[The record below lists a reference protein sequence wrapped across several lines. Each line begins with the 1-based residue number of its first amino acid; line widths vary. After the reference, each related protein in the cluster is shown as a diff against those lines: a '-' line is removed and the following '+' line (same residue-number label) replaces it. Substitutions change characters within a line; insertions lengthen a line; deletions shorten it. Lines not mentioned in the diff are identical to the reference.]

1 MDAPSSKRILVLTP
15 RFPFPIVAGDTLRI
29 VNMCKELATRY
40 TLTLLSLCDPRKD
53 TDFTAQQD
61 IFDTVYRVPHSAW
74 RGRFNTLKA
83 LPSARPL
90 QVAYYN
96 SAAFQQRVHALVPEH
111 DLVLAHLLRAG
122 QFAAP
127 VDTCPCIL
135 EMTDALSLNYQRVSE
150 LGKWGIKHLLY
161 RIEENRI
168 ATYEQQALEYFD
180 LVTLVSEV
188 DRKHLAANT
197 TADADKIKVY
207 TNGIDLS
214 ERPYQRPAAS
224 PTIVF
229 IGNMRTVHNQ
239 ESCIYFAKKILP
251 KIQIHIPGARF
262 RIVGHAT
269 EKVRHTFSKFEGVD
283 ITGWVDSIPEASRD
297 AIAGMGIMQV
307 GAGVQN
313 KILEYMA
320 LGLPVI
326 ANKTGMEGIE
336 AEADTH
342 FLQAETT
349 QEAVDC
355 VLALHE
361 SERRRNALAQEARSF
376 VQRQHEWK
384 AVLSGF
390 VDDVEDL
397 LRKAESHGQ

>member
-1 MDAPSSKRILVLTP
+1 MDTSSSKRILVLTP

-29 VNMCKELATRY
+29 VNMCKQLAERY
-40 TLTLLSLCDPRKD
+40 TLTLLSLCDPQKNA
-53 TDFTAQQD
+53 TFIAQQN
-61 IFDTVYRVPHSAW
+61 IFDTVHRVPHSAW
-74 RGRFNTLKA
+74 RGRLNTLKA
-83 LPSARPL
+83 LPSKRPL

-96 SAAFQQRVHALVPEH
+96 SDVFQQRVRELAPEH

-122 QFAAP
+122 QFAAS
-127 VDTCPCIL
+127 VDTCPCVL
-135 EMTDALSLNYQRVSE
+135 EMTDALSLNYQRVSK
-150 LGKWGIKHLLY
+150 LGKWGVKHLLY

-168 ATYEQQALEYFD
+168 AAHEQQALEDFD

-188 DRKHLAANT
+188 DRKHLAANS

-214 ERPYQRPAAS
+214 ERPYKPPEAT

-239 ESCIYFAKKILP
+239 ESCLYFAEKILP
-251 KIQIHIPGARF
+251 KIRSHMPEARF

-269 EKVRHTFSKFEGVD
+269 EKVRQTFSQFKGVE
-283 ITGWVDSIPEASRD
+283 ITGWVDSIPEASRN

-326 ANKTGMEGIE
+326 ANKTGMEGIS

-342 FLQAETT
+342 FLQAETVR
-349 QEAVDC
+349 EAVDC
-355 VLALHE
+355 VLALNE
-361 SERRRNALAQEARSF
+361 SKRQRNALAQEARLF
-376 VQRQHEWK
+376 AERHHDWK

-390 VDDVEDL
+390 VDDVDSL
-397 LRKAESHGQ
+397 LHKHESQGS